1 MRRLLAFIVL
11 LLLAS
16 AGSSP
21 ARAASDVEVRFSGD
35 KQEITLGEPA
45 LLSLEVVHPAG
56 YQVIFPKLPRVW
68 GDFEVRN
75 QSQTQT
81 YSSGQGE
88 EATSQIVEVTLFALG
103 TFETPELMVT
113 YRDSA
118 GRVGERLAPTVS
130 LKVVSVLG
138 EGDTELRDIRAQAEL
153 PLLPAWI
160 TGVMVALGALVAA
173 GVIYSILRR
182 LRRRSSQTPVPV
194 PIGQVRSPFEIAMD
208 ELERIE
214 RLDLPGRQIY
224 KEHSSLISDCLRRYL
239 EAAYEAPLLERTTD
253 EIRMALRKVSIHPN
267 LSSDT
272 IELLRE
278 CDLVKFA
285 KFEPGA
291 EDAREYTTRARKLVQ
306 LARPA
311 PAFQPERAASAA
323 GRIAP

>member
-1 MRRLLAFIVL
+1 MRTPSAVIIAVL
-11 LLLAS
+11 LLANVGAPPAS
-16 AGSSP
+16 A
-21 ARAASDVEVRFSGD
+21 ASEVEVRFSSD

-45 LLSLEVVHPAG
+45 RLTLEVVHPAG

-68 GDFEVRN
+68 GEFEVRS

-88 EATSQIVEVTLFALG
+88 GTTSQIIEVALFSLG

-113 YRDSA
+113 YRDSV
-118 GRVGERLAPTVS
+118 GLVGERLAPTAS
-130 LKVVSVLG
+130 LTVVSVLA

-160 TGVMVALGALVAA
+160 IGVVVAVVAVVAA
-173 GVIYSILRR
+173 GVIYSMLRG
-182 LRRRSSQTPVPV
+182 RSSQRPVPV
-194 PIGQVRSPFEIAMD
+194 QISQVRSPFEIAMD

-253 EIRMALRKVSIHPN
+253 EIRLAFRKVAIHPN
-267 LSSDT
+267 LSNDT

-291 EDAREYTTRARKLVQ
+291 EVARDYTTRARKLVQ

-311 PAFQPERAASAA
+311 PAFQTESGATAA
-323 GRIAP
+323 GRVAP

>member
-68 GDFEVRN
+68 GDFEVRS
-75 QSQTQT
+75 QSQTRT
-81 YSSGQGE
+81 NSSGQGE
-88 EATSQIVEVTLFALG
+88 ETTSQVIEVTLFALG
-103 TFETPELMVT
+103 TFETPELPVT
-113 YRDSA
+113 FRDSN
-118 GRVGERLAPTVS
+118 GLVSDRHAPTVS
-130 LKVVSVLG
+130 LTVVSVLG

-173 GVIYSILRR
+173 GVIYLM
-182 LRRRSSQTPVPV
+182 LRRRSSQRPVPV
-194 PIGQVRSPFEIAMD
+194 PPSQVRSPFEIAMD

-291 EDAREYTTRARKLVQ
+291 EAAREYTTRARKLVQ

>member
-173 GVIYSILRR
+173 GVIHLM
-182 LRRRSSQTPVPV
+182 LRRRSSQSPVPV
-194 PIGQVRSPFEIAMD
+194 PISPVRSPFEIAMD

-214 RLDLPGRQIY
+214 RRDLPGRRIY

-291 EDAREYTTRARKLVQ
+291 EAAREYTTRARKLVQ

-311 PAFQPERAASAA
+311 PAFQTESGATAA
-323 GRIAP
+323 GRVAP